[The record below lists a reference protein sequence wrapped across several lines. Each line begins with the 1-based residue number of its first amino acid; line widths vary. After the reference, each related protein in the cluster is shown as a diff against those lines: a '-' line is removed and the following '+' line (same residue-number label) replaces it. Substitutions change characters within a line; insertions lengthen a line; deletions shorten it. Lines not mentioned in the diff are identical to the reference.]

1 MSINI
6 REIRLEDAEKL
17 LKLSQQVDNET
28 KFLMLELNERE
39 STAAE
44 TETRIQAILDKE
56 NTTLLVAENSDGE
69 LVGFLVADGGEF
81 LRIKHR
87 LYMGIA
93 ILQAYTGQGI
103 GTKLFEAME
112 AWAREHGIHRI
123 ELTVMAHNKI
133 AIGLYKK
140 MGYQIEGRRV
150 HSMLIDGQY
159 VDEFYIGKVLE

>member
-1 MSINI
+1 MGIHI
-6 REIRLEDAEKL
+6 REIRLDDAEKL

-28 KFLMLELNERE
+28 KFLMLEPNERE
-39 STAAE
+39 STTAE

-93 ILQAYTGQGI
+93 ILQVYTGQGI
-103 GTKLFEAME
+103 GKRLFEAME
-112 AWAREHGIHRI
+112 IWAREHGIHRI
-123 ELTVMAHNKI
+123 ELTVMAHNEI

-150 HSMLIDGQY
+150 HSMLVNGEY
-159 VDEFYIGKVLE
+159 VDEFYMGKVLD

>member
-1 MSINI
+1 MADVVI
-6 REIRLEDAEKL
+6 REIRRDDAEKL

-28 KFLMLELNERE
+28 KFLMLEPNERE
-39 STAAE
+39 STPAE

-56 NTTLLVAENSDGE
+56 NTALLVAENSDAE
-69 LVGFLVADGGEF
+69 LVGFLFADGGDF

-93 ILQAYTGQGI
+93 ILQAYTGRGI
-103 GTKLFEAME
+103 GKQLFEAME
-112 AWAREHGIHRI
+112 IWARAQGIHRI
-123 ELTVMAHNKI
+123 ELTVMSHNEI

-159 VDEFYIGKVLE
+159 VDEFYMGKLL